1 MWEGGN
7 TMATTQTQRDKV
19 LNYLRTR
26 GGLTVREAMIE
37 LNINC
42 LPKRIEELRKMGYP
56 IKMTWISGKNVRYGV
71 YTLEEGFSDIK
82 VNGVQYNNMLD
93 ALRAAMPK

>member
-1 MWEGGN
+1 
-7 TMATTQTQRDKV
+7 MARTQTQRDKV

-71 YTLEEGFSDIK
+71 YTLEE
-82 VNGVQYNNMLD
+82 VTV
-93 ALRAAMPK
+93 

>member
-1 MWEGGN
+1 
-7 TMATTQTQRDKV
+7 MATTQTQRDKV

-56 IKMTWISGKNVRYGV
+56 IRMDWAHTASGKRYGI
-71 YTLEEGFSDIK
+71 YRLEE
-82 VNGVQYNNMLD
+82 VT
-93 ALRAAMPK
+93 A

>member
-1 MWEGGN
+1 
-7 TMATTQTQRDKV
+7 MANTQTQRDRV

-71 YTLEEGFSDIK
+71 YTLEEGFSDIS
-82 VNGVQYNNMLD
+82 VGGVKYDSMLD
-93 ALRAAMPK
+93 ALRAVRPKEVTA

>member
-1 MWEGGN
+1 
-7 TMATTQTQRDKV
+7 MATTQTQRDKV
-19 LNYLRTR
+19 LDYHRTK
-26 GGLTVREAMIE
+26 GGLTGREAVIE

-71 YTLEEGFSDIK
+71 YTLEE
-82 VNGVQYNNMLD
+82 VTV
-93 ALRAAMPK
+93 

>member
-1 MWEGGN
+1 
-7 TMATTQTQRDKV
+7 MATTQTQRDKV

-93 ALRAAMPK
+93 ALRAAMPSRR

>member
-1 MWEGGN
+1 
-7 TMATTQTQRDKV
+7 MATTQTQRDKV

>member
-1 MWEGGN
+1 
-7 TMATTQTQRDKV
+7 MANTQTQRDRV
-19 LNYLRTR
+19 LHYLRTR

-71 YTLEEGFSDIK
+71 YTLEE
-82 VNGVQYNNMLD
+82 VTV
-93 ALRAAMPK
+93 

>member
-1 MWEGGN
+1 
-7 TMATTQTQRDKV
+7 MAATQTQRDRI
-19 LNYLRTR
+19 LNYLRTK

-56 IKMTWISGKNVRYGV
+56 IKTTWISGKNVRYGV
-71 YTLEEGFSDIK
+71 STLEEGFSDIS
-82 VNGVQYNNMLD
+82 VDGVKYDSMLD
-93 ALRAAMPK
+93 ALRALRPKEVTV

>member
-1 MWEGGN
+1 
-7 TMATTQTQRDKV
+7 MATTQTQRDKV

-82 VNGVQYNNMLD
+82 VNGVPYNNMLD
-93 ALRAAMPK
+93 ALRAAMNKEVTA